1 MGNLNNLLDLEN
13 EIYSL
18 LESRDRILIE
28 LKKIDNI
35 IEYKK
40 GLLIH
45 RMSANEI
52 SKANLFEM
60 VSINLEKPI
69 LLKEIRSVLPNEK
82 LVWNGI
88 VAKIDYAKT
97 QTMLNNMGIK
107 GLQAKKVLKQ
117 IKSLQSDYYKELKLK
132 EEK

>member
-18 LESRDRILIE
+18 LESRDRILVE

>member
-60 VSINLEKPI
+60 VSVNLEKPI
-69 LLKEIRSVLPNEK
+69 LLKEIRNVLPNEK

-88 VAKIDYAKT
+88 VAKIDYNQT
-97 QTMLNNMGIK
+97 LTMLNNMGIK

>member
-28 LKKIDNI
+28 LKKIDNT

-60 VSINLEKPI
+60 VSVNLEKPI
-69 LLKEIRSVLPNEK
+69 LLKEIRNVLPNEK

-88 VAKIDYAKT
+88 VAKIDYNQT
-97 QTMLNNMGIK
+97 LTMLNNMGIK
-107 GLQAKKVLKQ
+107 GLQAQSVIKQ

>member
-60 VSINLEKPI
+60 VSVNLEKPI
-69 LLKEIRSVLPNEK
+69 LLKEIRNVLPNEK

-88 VAKIDYAKT
+88 VAKIDYNQT
-97 QTMLNNMGIK
+97 LTMLNNMGIK
-107 GLQAKKVLKQ
+107 GLQAQSVIKQ